1 MTLYHYPPQTALKRV
16 IPKTRIYEGAGAS
29 TALRER
35 FTREV
40 EQIL

>member
-16 IPKTRIYEGAGAS
+16 IPKTRIYDGAGAS

-35 FTREV
+35 FTR
-40 EQIL
+40 